1 MKTWRDDEYEY
12 TTDGKEVWNVKRNKE
27 REERLRREAEEREKT
42 MRYKENVRLFVFSI
56 LAILFTALFLQ
67 IVMITR

>member
-42 MRYKENVRLFVFSI
+42 MQYKENVRLFVFSI

-67 IVMITR
+67 IVMIIR